1 MVSKE
6 EIFMGFAWN
15 KVFAT
20 NFEDLEFTRN
30 GERIKKEQQ
39 LKNNAVLVYFDSID
53 NGRPHVAI
61 YAIRQHDDFLPF
73 QPDTYYDQIG
83 KELPENCKDSLI
95 AAWNKVVAD
104 EKKAA
109 GKKKCEADRA
119 ARHGKKGH
127 FQWYDDKHPY
137 RW

>member
-1 MVSKE
+1 
-6 EIFMGFAWN
+6 MGFAWN

-30 GERIKKEQQ
+30 GERIKKKQR
-39 LKNNAVLVYFDSID
+39 LKNNAVLVYFDNID

-61 YAIRQHDDFLPF
+61 YAIRRHDDFQSRLPSF
-73 QPDTYYDQIG
+73 QPFHPDICYEQIG

-95 AAWNKVVAD
+95 AAWNKAVAD